1 MLVRIWD
8 AYALKMKHN
17 HIMMWSGEEK
27 TKYEFEGNHKA
38 FQLLIQSVGGT
49 AFLILM
55 IDVDCFLAWQYLEDC
70 YYAPH
75 QVTDLIQ
82 LMVGFNSCSTLERT
96 VADAAE

>member
-1 MLVRIWD
+1 
-8 AYALKMKHN
+8 
-17 HIMMWSGEEK
+17 
-27 TKYEFEGNHKA
+27 
-38 FQLLIQSVGGT
+38 
-49 AFLILM
+49 M

-96 VADAAE
+96 VADAAEWFIAIVSIWKKMSQIEILFEKNDIEL